1 MRQMMNYLQ
10 YILFQPP
17 KSLLQ
22 RVYQAQLKYPIRG
35 DWASETTKT
44 ETLEIQMSHQE
55 IINMNRNQFKYLV
68 KKKAE
73 KAAFRYLLQNQQA
86 GKKGK
91 YIKNEK
97 LQIADHLLAESTATT
112 EEFFSKYFL

>member
-1 MRQMMNYLQ
+1 M
-10 YILFQPP
+10 
-17 KSLLQ
+17 
-22 RVYQAQLKYPIRG
+22 
-35 DWASETTKT
+35 
-44 ETLEIQMSHQE
+44 
-55 IINMNRNQFKYLV
+55 

-73 KAAFRYLLQNQQA
+73 QAAFRYLLQNQQA